1 VVETAQG
8 LKGRV
13 LRKKF
18 LLLIESWI
26 FTFFHF
32 FVLLMVL
39 HDVIFDLTNMI

>member
-1 VVETAQG
+1 MQPFQG

-18 LLLIESWI
+18 VLTIESLF

-32 FVLLMVL
+32 FFFFMVL
-39 HDVIFDLTNMI
+39 HDVTFNVTAMI